1 MKRMSIMLIIVSLIL
16 LVLVIIF
23 SVKLS
28 SVNSKLSTA
37 NDEVASLQN
46 NVASLQNIVN
56 LSQSSVEANSST
68 INQPAGS
75 STAVVTFLAHYS
87 GYIVVSGTSTTDK
100 GYAMLEDS
108 NTKYTFNDI
117 KFFFSS
123 GAINQTIPVLTGNI
137 TVYFGNT
144 NPFVGATATLTVT
157 YYY

>member
-1 MKRMSIMLIIVSLIL
+1 MKRMAIVLTIVSLIL

-37 NDEVASLQN
+37 NDEVASLQSKA
-46 NVASLQNIVN
+46 ASLQNIVS
-56 LSQSSVEANSST
+56 LSQSSVELNLFT
-68 INQPAGS
+68 VNQPAGS
-75 STAVVTFLAHYS
+75 KTAVVTFPANYS
-87 GYIVVSGTSTTDK
+87 GYIVVSGTSTTNN
-100 GYAMLEDS
+100 GYAMIEDS
-108 NTKYTFNDI
+108 NAKYTFNAM
-117 KFFFSS
+117 KFVFSG
-123 GAINQTIPVLTGNI
+123 GAINQTIPVLPGNI